1 MVMRVASAPSCRKR
15 GMPFGAIKLRPIGAG
30 TPQPAYSCS
39 LSLPGS
45 GGSSSS
51 ARDTTSRSW
60 SEEHSTEEDDVV
72 DVEKSGEL
80 QETTL

>member
-1 MVMRVASAPSCRKR
+1 MPAMMRLFSSTIC
-15 GMPFGAIKLRPIGAG
+15 AG
-30 TPQPAYSCS
+30 S
-39 LSLPGS
+39 GS

-72 DVEKSGEL
+72 DVENSGEL